1 MPDVTYHRPEL
12 TAALS
17 RWRLVRDVC
26 KGSEKIKAGSFHYLP
41 KPNPH
46 DKSEANEERFKSYLA
61 RAVFYNATGRT
72 KNGLVGAV
80 FTTWPTLK
88 VPALLDYVNEDIDGS
103 GVSIYQQ
110 SQSVIGHLLETG
122 RHGLLVD
129 YPAIEGNAS
138 LADLRAGRVRATVTS
153 YEAESIINWRT
164 RLVGGQHVLSLVVLK
179 EQYEEETDDGFG
191 IETKDQ
197 YRVLRLDDAGNYIVE
212 LYRENGGWTLAEDP
226 RMPTDGSGKPWKEIP
241 FTFLGSENN
250 DASVDDAPLY
260 DMAELNIAHY
270 RNSADY
276 EDSAYLVGQPMIWI
290 AGLDEQWRDWIQ
302 ESGLYIGART
312 PFLIPKGG
320 SAGIIQAQPNTLA
333 KEAMDSKERQMVA
346 LGARLIEQGSG
357 SKTATQE
364 QNENAAEHS
373 VLSLVVSNVSEA
385 YTRVLQWVAQFMN
398 ATGKPEYTLNQNFVR
413 VQIDSNLLANLIKG
427 VQAGLIPQS
436 DFWRQL
442 RDYQLIDPEK
452 KDDAIR
458 DELQTTAPG
467 LDLDDEDDNV
477 GSTDRKDKAD
487 PEAQ

>member
-1 MPDVTYHRPEL
+1 MSDVTYTRPEL

-26 KGSEKIKAGSFHYLP
+26 KGSEKIKGEKWHYLP
-41 KPNPH
+41 RPNPE
-46 DKSEANEERFKSYLA
+46 DKSEANRARYDSYLA

-72 KNGLVGAV
+72 KNGLIGAV

-88 VPALLDYVNEDIDGS
+88 VPSLLQYVSEDIDGQ

-110 SQSVIGHLLETG
+110 SQAVIGHLLETG

-129 YPAIEGNAS
+129 YPAIDGGAS
-138 LADLRAGRVRATVTS
+138 LADMQAGRIRATVTG
-153 YEAESIINWRT
+153 YKAEDIINWRT
-164 RLVGGQHVLSLVVLK
+164 RQVGGQHVLSLVVLK
-179 EQYEEETDDGFG
+179 EKYEEDTADGFG
-191 IETKDQ
+191 QEVKDQ
-197 YRVLRLDDAGNYIVE
+197 YRVLRLTDEGRYAVE
-212 LYRENGGWTLAEDP
+212 IWRNEGGWNIFDARE
-226 RMPTDGSGKPWKEIP
+226 PTDGRGAAWTEIP
-241 FTFLGSENN
+241 FTFLGSQSN
-250 DASVDDAPLY
+250 DANLDDAPLY

-276 EDSAYLVGQPMIWI
+276 EDSAYLVGQPQVYM
-290 AGLDEQWRDWIQ
+290 AGLDEVWVQLLEDKGIYFGSRAILPLPQ
-302 ESGLYIGART
+302 
-312 PFLIPKGG
+312 GG
-320 SAGIIQAQPNTLA
+320 SAGILQAQPNTLA
-333 KEAMDSKERQMVA
+333 KEAMDAKERQMIA

-357 SKTATQE
+357 AKTATQE

-385 YTRVLQWVAQFMN
+385 YSKVLEWMGLFMN
-398 ATGKPEYTLNQNFVR
+398 ATGKMEYTLNQNFVR
-413 VQIDSNLLANLIKG
+413 VRIDANLLANLIKG

-458 DELQTTAPG
+458 DELETTSPG
-467 LDLDDEDDNV
+467 PALDDEVDDN
-477 GSTDRKDKAD
+477 GGESSTV
-487 PEAQ
+487 